1 MFKNLLLIAALALS
15 PMVYAQDAA
24 TEAAKAAKA
33 ATTTT
38 VVEAPA
44 TAPAASRKTSVGKV
58 AEELSDALTM
68 TAKKLNVELQD
79 FAKSPL
85 GIFTMALIVFKL
97 AGTEINMYISAFTF
111 LFCMGIPWLWWTRRT
126 FGEFNEKNKLVKLN
140 YWNGKDFPGGALF
153 AFTSAI
159 IIIGVFA
166 VKLP

>member
-1 MFKNLLLIAALALS
+1 MFKNLLLIAALAMS
-15 PMVYAQDAA
+15 PMVVYAQDAA
-24 TEAAKAAKA
+24 TEAAKAAAVATA
-33 ATTTT
+33 A
-38 VVEAPA
+38 EAPA
-44 TAPAASRKTSVGKV
+44 TAPAASQKTSVGKV

-97 AGTEINMYISAFTF
+97 AGAEINMYISAFVF

-126 FGEFNEKNKLVKLN
+126 FGEFNEKNKLVKLHF
-140 YWNGKDFPGGALF
+140 WDGKDFPGGALF

-166 VKLP
+166 AKLP

>member
-38 VVEAPA
+38 VVEAPV
-44 TAPAASRKTSVGKV
+44 TAPVAPQKTSVGKV

-97 AGTEINMYISAFTF
+97 AGTEINMYISAFVF

-126 FGEFNEKNKLVKLN
+126 FGEYNEKNKLVKLHF
-140 YWNGKDFPGGALF
+140 WDGKDFPGGALF

-166 VKLP
+166 AKLP